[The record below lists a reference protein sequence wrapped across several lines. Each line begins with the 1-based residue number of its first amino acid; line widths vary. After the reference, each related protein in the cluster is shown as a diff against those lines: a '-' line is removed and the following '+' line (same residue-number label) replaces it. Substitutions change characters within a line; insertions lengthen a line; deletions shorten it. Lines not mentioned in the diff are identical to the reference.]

1 MKLRFQPRD
10 DVSQRVRTAAGLTV
24 RLAGTTDALRFA
36 LAAGD
41 DEAQRWLGWN
51 RSQLVPIESQRH
63 ARRQTRGAASG
74 PPLEDG
80 SGATLLAALVGEDYV
95 GGVQLSPVAGSDYSA
110 VAGPDSR
117 ALGGVVVAT
126 LRGRG
131 IGSAMFAAGA
141 LFAHERLG
149 VARVVAACQVGHE
162 SSRRALLSAGFE
174 PADGPGEHEL
184 PDGRVVPSLW
194 FARSW

>member
-51 RSQLVPIESQRH
+51 PSQLVPIESQRH

-74 PPLEDG
+74 PPLEGG
-80 SGATLLAALVGEDYV
+80 SGSTLLAALVGEDYV
-95 GGVQLSPVAGSDYSA
+95 GGVQLSPVTP
-110 VAGPDSR
+110 V
-117 ALGGVVVAT
+117 
-126 LRGRG
+126 
-131 IGSAMFAAGA
+131 GSASGGLRRWRCGSGVRRQRAG
-141 LFAHERLG
+141 
-149 VARVVAACQVGHE
+149 
-162 SSRRALLSAGFE
+162 RRPLS
-174 PADGPGEHEL
+174 
-184 PDGRVVPSLW
+184 
-194 FARSW
+194 